1 MFTGRAGAKLVIFA
15 HNFVIYFG
23 VLWYFQI
30 WPGAVALL
38 AVPGLLL
45 VLLNGAAVTLL
56 IGMVSARFRDIP
68 QLINSIVQIVF
79 FVTPIMWKPELLR
92 TRSYIAEFNPFYHLV
107 EIVRAPLLGQMPSCQ
122 HLSGGPTD
130 HAYQPHGRRCVLCAI
145 SFAHFLLGLRP
156 MTISATHSVEHSE
169 LSLDNVSVSF
179 PIYHGGSRSLKKSL
193 LFRGS
198 GGQLA
203 SDASHRITV
212 EALRNVSMEFRTGD
226 RVALVGKNGA
236 GKTTLLRVMAGIY
249 EPVTGVVK
257 SRGRI
262 SPMFDISL
270 GIDGEISGYDNI
282 RLRGLILGLPAREIE
297 ERMADIAEFTE
308 LGDYLDIPVR
318 TYSSGMMT
326 RLTFAVATCFSPEIL
341 LMDEWIL
348 AGDAGFLAK
357 AQHRVEAFVEQAGIL
372 VLASHSTE
380 ICRRWC
386 NKAVWMERGEVKMA
400 ADISAVLDSY
410 NSAAVA

>member
-1 MFTGRAGAKLVIFA
+1 
-15 HNFVIYFG
+15 
-23 VLWYFQI
+23 
-30 WPGAVALL
+30 
-38 AVPGLLL
+38 
-45 VLLNGAAVTLL
+45 
-56 IGMVSARFRDIP
+56 
-68 QLINSIVQIVF
+68 
-79 FVTPIMWKPELLR
+79 
-92 TRSYIAEFNPFYHLV
+92 
-107 EIVRAPLLGQMPSCQ
+107 
-122 HLSGGPTD
+122 
-130 HAYQPHGRRCVLCAI
+130 
-145 SFAHFLLGLRP
+145 
-156 MTISATHSVEHSE
+156 MTINGTHSVEHSE

-179 PIYHGGSRSLKKSL
+179 PVYHGGSRSLKKSL

-270 GIDGEISGYDNI
+270 GIDGDISGYDNI

-297 ERMADIAEFTE
+297 ERMAGIAEFTE

-400 ADISAVLDSY
+400 ADVNTVLDSY
-410 NSAAVA
+410 HSIAVA

>member
-1 MFTGRAGAKLVIFA
+1 
-15 HNFVIYFG
+15 
-23 VLWYFQI
+23 
-30 WPGAVALL
+30 
-38 AVPGLLL
+38 
-45 VLLNGAAVTLL
+45 
-56 IGMVSARFRDIP
+56 
-68 QLINSIVQIVF
+68 
-79 FVTPIMWKPELLR
+79 
-92 TRSYIAEFNPFYHLV
+92 
-107 EIVRAPLLGQMPSCQ
+107 
-122 HLSGGPTD
+122 
-130 HAYQPHGRRCVLCAI
+130 
-145 SFAHFLLGLRP
+145 
-156 MTISATHSVEHSE
+156 MTISAIHSVEHSE
-169 LSLDNVSVSF
+169 LSLENVSVSF

-226 RVALVGKNGA
+226 RVALIGNNGA

-257 SRGRI
+257 SHGRI

-270 GIDGEISGYDNI
+270 GIDGDISGYDNI
-282 RLRGLILGLPAREIE
+282 RLRGLILGLSAREIE

-400 ADISAVLDSY
+400 GHISVVLDGY
-410 NSAAVA
+410 NSVAVA

>member
-1 MFTGRAGAKLVIFA
+1 
-15 HNFVIYFG
+15 
-23 VLWYFQI
+23 
-30 WPGAVALL
+30 
-38 AVPGLLL
+38 
-45 VLLNGAAVTLL
+45 
-56 IGMVSARFRDIP
+56 
-68 QLINSIVQIVF
+68 
-79 FVTPIMWKPELLR
+79 
-92 TRSYIAEFNPFYHLV
+92 
-107 EIVRAPLLGQMPSCQ
+107 
-122 HLSGGPTD
+122 
-130 HAYQPHGRRCVLCAI
+130 
-145 SFAHFLLGLRP
+145 
-156 MTISATHSVEHSE
+156 MTISAIHSVEHSE
-169 LSLDNVSVSF
+169 LSVDNVSVSF

-226 RVALVGKNGA
+226 RVALIGNNGA

-270 GIDGEISGYDNI
+270 GIDGDISGYDNI

-326 RLTFAVATCFSPEIL
+326 RLTFAVATWFSPEIL
-341 LMDEWIL
+341 LMAEWIL

-357 AQHRVEAFVEQAGIL
+357 AQHRVEASWNRPASWCSRHTAPKSADDGATRRCGWNAG
-372 VLASHSTE
+372 
-380 ICRRWC
+380 
-386 NKAVWMERGEVKMA
+386 K
-400 ADISAVLDSY
+400 
-410 NSAAVA
+410 

>member
-1 MFTGRAGAKLVIFA
+1 
-15 HNFVIYFG
+15 
-23 VLWYFQI
+23 
-30 WPGAVALL
+30 
-38 AVPGLLL
+38 
-45 VLLNGAAVTLL
+45 
-56 IGMVSARFRDIP
+56 
-68 QLINSIVQIVF
+68 
-79 FVTPIMWKPELLR
+79 
-92 TRSYIAEFNPFYHLV
+92 
-107 EIVRAPLLGQMPSCQ
+107 
-122 HLSGGPTD
+122 
-130 HAYQPHGRRCVLCAI
+130 
-145 SFAHFLLGLRP
+145 
-156 MTISATHSVEHSE
+156 MTISAIHSVEHSE

-226 RVALVGKNGA
+226 RVALIGNNGA

-270 GIDGEISGYDNI
+270 GIDGDISGYDNI
-282 RLRGLILGLPAREIE
+282 RLRGLILGLSAREIE
-297 ERMADIAEFTE
+297 ERMAEIAEFTE

-341 LMDEWIL
+341 LMDEWIV

-386 NKAVWMERGEVKMA
+386 NKAVWLERGEVKMA

-410 NSAAVA
+410 NSIAVA